1 MKMLEM
7 NLNKIISE
15 NDLPQGSAIV
25 FRYIFREMGVSW
37 SAEVA
42 HDVYDFFKKRGIDVI
57 FIPDVMEIESI
68 NDCKQII
75 EFLSKEL
82 YKYSELQD
90 KLLEERERYESF

>member
-15 NDLPQGSAIV
+15 NDLPQGSVVV
-25 FRYIFREMGVSW
+25 FRYSFREMGVSW
-37 SAEVA
+37 SVEVA
-42 HDVYDFFKKRGIDVI
+42 HDIYDFFKKRGIDVI

-75 EFLSKEL
+75 ESLSKEL

-90 KLLEERERYESF
+90 KLLEDR

>member
-15 NDLPQGSAIV
+15 NDLPQGSIIV
-25 FRYIFREMGVSW
+25 FHYTFGEMDIEELVKI
-37 SAEVA
+37 AEYVQ
-42 HDVYDFFKKRGIDVI
+42 DFFKKRNIDVI
-57 FIPDVMEIESI
+57 FMPDVMEIDSI

-75 EFLSKEL
+75 EHLSKEL

-90 KLLEERERYESF
+90 KLFENEERYESF

>member
-15 NDLPQGSAIV
+15 NDLPQGSIII
-25 FRYIFREMGVSW
+25 FRYTFGEMDIEELAKI
-37 SAEVA
+37 AEYVQ
-42 HDVYDFFKKRGIDVI
+42 DFFKKRNIDVI

-75 EFLSKEL
+75 ENLSKEL

-90 KLLEERERYESF
+90 KLFEDEERYESF

>member
-15 NDLPQGSAIV
+15 NDLPQGSVIV
-25 FRYIFREMGVSW
+25 FRYTFREMGVSW

-57 FIPDVMEIESI
+57 FVPDVMEIESI

-90 KLLEERERYESF
+90 KLLEDEERYESF

>member
-15 NDLPQGSAIV
+15 NDLPQGSVIV
-25 FRYIFREMGVSW
+25 FHYTLGEMYMSQM
-37 SAEVA
+37 AEVA
-42 HDVYDFFKKRGIDVI
+42 HGIYDFFKKRGIDVI
-57 FIPDVMEIESI
+57 FMPDVMEIDSI

-75 EFLSKEL
+75 EQLSKEL

-90 KLLEERERYESF
+90 KLLEDMYYE